1 MHRGDSDNERVG
13 KAASDAIVIVG
24 AGIIG
29 LDVAL
34 VLAERGLGP
43 FITVIAEHLPGDT
56 SATYTSPWAGCNF
69 SGISGND
76 ANALK
81 WDRLGYTHLT
91 RLASEHGDEAY
102 IRRTAS
108 IEYWDEHVPHDKIK
122 AISEYLEDFK
132 EIPSHELP
140 AGVKFGI
147 SFTTLT
153 LNAPKHIEYLFRRL
167 KDQYGVH
174 FVRHRFPTIQAAYSS
189 PTTRVVVNCTG
200 IAAKTLP
207 GVEDEKCYPTRGQVV
222 LVKAPRVKRNVMR
235 HGKDYET
242 YVIPRPGTDG
252 HVILGGYMQKGVR
265 YLTQANSDGATYSY
279 ETESIINR
287 CLKLC
292 PELEPFDII
301 ASFAGLRPS
310 REGGARIEREEIVI
324 DGNKKVLVHNYGAGG
339 TGYQAG
345 YGMAMDAVGTVDDV
359 LRDLERA
366 SRRSRL

>member
-1 MHRGDSDNERVG
+1 MHNNSSNSQRVDMS
-13 KAASDAIVIVG
+13 AAAAGDAIVIVG

-43 FITVIAEHLPGDT
+43 YITVIAEHLPGDT
-56 SATYTSPWAGCNF
+56 AATYTSPWAGCNF
-69 SGISGND
+69 SGISGSD
-76 ANALK
+76 KNALK

-91 RLASEHGDEAY
+91 KLASEQGDEAY
-102 IRRTAS
+102 IRRTHS

-122 AISEYLEDFK
+122 AIAEYLEDFR
-132 EIPSHELP
+132 ELP
-140 AGVKFGI
+140 AQELPPGVKFGI

-167 KDQYGVH
+167 KEQYGVH
-174 FVRHRFPTIQAAYSS
+174 FVRQRFPSIQAAYAS
-189 PTTRVVVNCTG
+189 PTTKVVVNCTG

-222 LVKAPRVKRNVMR
+222 LVKAPRVKRNIMR

-252 HVILGGYMQKGVR
+252 HVILGGYMQKGS
-265 YLTQANSDGATYSY
+265 SDGSTYSY
-279 ETESIINR
+279 ETESIVNR

-292 PELEPFDII
+292 PELQQFDII

-324 DGNKKVLVHNYGAGG
+324 DGKKKVLVHNYGAGG

-345 YGMAMDAVGTVDDV
+345 YGMALEAVGHVDDV

-366 SRRSRL
+366 SRRARL